1 MAVKPIYADSM
12 KELKNECNPSSNCDQ
27 CEKKV
32 TELETK
38 VSDLQ
43 KQVATLS
50 EGLVD
55 VHNTFGDKVVF
66 KAFCP
71 NPDNAAQPQST
82 PTPMDGGQDGPQSPP
97 NV

>member
-71 NPDNAAQPQST
+71 TTNTANSDDSNNTTSRSDQGS
-82 PTPMDGGQDGPQSPP
+82 DR
-97 NV
+97 